1 MYFTASLRMPTM
13 RWIAA
18 WMVSRRRKHPAH
30 RRSSLEAITP
40 NAPITIGLPMALT
53 NQGWERTCSSMT
65 SGLLLP
71 DIIGYPCIGIRPHL
85 SGAEPGQPKL
95 VLEAPQVHL
104 PAL

>member
-1 MYFTASLRMPTM
+1 V
-13 RWIAA
+13 A
-18 WMVSRRRKHPAH
+18 WGRLRRRAPRAQ
-30 RRSSLEAITP
+30 RWSSFEAITP
-40 NAPITIGLPMALT
+40 KAPITIGLPMALT